1 MFYNIISLFCSIV
14 VKLKLFKFKQNHKKT
29 NLWNIITIY
38 LLSNNVFLVT
48 SNGPHVG
55 VIELIEHE
63 NAFPSGSDADMT

>member
-1 MFYNIISLFCSIV
+1 MFYNIITVFCSVV
-14 VKLKLFKFKQNHKKT
+14 VKLKLFKFKQKQKT
-29 NLWNIITIY
+29 NLWNISTIY

-55 VIELIEHE
+55 AIELIEHE